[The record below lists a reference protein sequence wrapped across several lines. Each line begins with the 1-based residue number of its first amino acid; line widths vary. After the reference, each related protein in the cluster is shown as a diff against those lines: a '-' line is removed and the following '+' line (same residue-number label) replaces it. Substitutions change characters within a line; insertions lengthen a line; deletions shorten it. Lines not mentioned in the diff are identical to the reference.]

1 MATEPV
7 KPQQG
12 IQSIEVGARLLRALA
27 ANGRSMMLRDLA
39 KSAAMPAASC
49 LSISKRFSSIA
60 HLSAIFLHPHDTT
73 LFSEINGFPKK
84 YFRNPDFLFD
94 ICVLCDMIGA

>member
-1 MATEPV
+1 
-7 KPQQG
+7 
-12 IQSIEVGARLLRALA
+12 
-27 ANGRSMMLRDLA
+27 MLRQQSMDALKQIA
-39 KSAAMPAASC
+39 KGIASQFGPNCAAMPAASC

-84 YFRNPDFLFD
+84 IFRNPDFLFD
-94 ICVLCDMIGA
+94 ICVLCDMIKA